1 MAVCLGLA
9 GALQLVPAEEGLEAA
24 IWLISIGLVVTAVGI
39 LLWALRNR
47 IVNRPST
54 WDRACP
60 QCGGSHLKRI
70 HRHVWQVVPSWVGI
84 PVRRYLCDDCGWKG
98 LRIDETR
105 I

>member
-1 MAVCLGLA
+1 MVVCLGLA

-24 IWLISIGLVVTAVGI
+24 LWLVSIWLVLTAVALI
-39 LLWALRNR
+39 LWALRNR

-60 QCGGSHLKRI
+60 QCGGGDLKRI
-70 HRHVWQVVPSWVGI
+70 HRHAWQMVPSRVGI
-84 PVRRYLCDDCGWKG
+84 PARRYLCDDCGWKG
-98 LRIDETR
+98 LRIDERR